1 MEKMNLITISDL
13 TFDYG
18 RKNRKV
24 FDNFSLT
31 FERGSIYGLL
41 GKNGTGKSTLLYLM
55 CGLLRARSGSITFAG
70 SNVARRLPSVL
81 SDIFIVPEEFDLPKV
96 SFSSYVK
103 ANEVFYPKFSRE
115 VLDTCLQHFDMDI
128 NINLGELSM
137 GQKKKAFMCFAL
149 ATNTSLL
156 LMDEPTNGFDIPSKS
171 QMRKVIASGMNDER
185 TIIISTHQ
193 VRDVENLLDRVV
205 MLDRGEVLVDKTC
218 MELTEKLY
226 FAEQPLSV
234 PTDDALY
241 VQQSLNGNSVV
252 LENCEGEE
260 GNLNLELL
268 FNAMLTNREKMTEII
283 NK

>member
-1 MEKMNLITISDL
+1 MEEMKLITINGM

-55 CGLLRARSGSITFAG
+55 CGLLRARTGSITFNG
-70 SNVARRLPSVL
+70 HDVTRRQPSVL

-96 SFSSYVK
+96 TLSSYVK
-103 ANEVFYPKFSRE
+103 ANEVFYPKFSHD
-115 VLDTCLQHFDMDI
+115 VLDTCLKHFDMDI
-128 NINLGELSM
+128 NINLGELSL

-205 MLDRGEVLVDKTC
+205 MIDRGEVLIDKTC
-218 MELTEKLY
+218 MELTEKFC
-226 FAEQPLSV
+226 FAEQPLSE
-234 PTDDALY
+234 PTDDSLY
-241 VQQSLNGNSVV
+241 VQQSLNGNSVIM
-252 LENCEGEE
+252 ENREGEE
-260 GNLNLELL
+260 SNLNLELL
-268 FNAMLTNREKMTEII
+268 FNAMLSNREKMTEII